1 MSEDT
6 DDPERSY
13 RRGYTHGGWDVMQAL
28 SALILPGE
36 FQKLESWFHGPA
48 RQWRMEAYTGKSRRG
63 PGGMITADL
72 VSPRHSLR

>member
-28 SALILPGE
+28 SALIPPGE
-36 FQKLESWFHGPA
+36 FQKLESWFHGLRGDGA
-48 RQWRMEAYTGKSRRG
+48 WRLMEGKVAEGRAG
-63 PGGMITADL
+63 
-72 VSPRHSLR
+72 

>member
-36 FQKLESWFHGPA
+36 FQKLGSMALRGNGA
-48 RQWRMEAYTGKSRRG
+48 WRLIQGKVAEGRAG
-63 PGGMITADL
+63 
-72 VSPRHSLR
+72 